1 MKRVPDAMTWVHK
14 IRLRML
20 AILVGVVLTAIGVIS
35 FAAAPVWPVLGVA
48 FATVA
53 VVLNTM
59 TSKLAAP
66 VCWGCG
72 QDISKQPSGEY
83 GVMCPTCG
91 TLSQKPDHSAAR

>member
-1 MKRVPDAMTWVHK
+1 MTWVHK

-20 AILVGVVLTAIGVIS
+20 ALLVGVILTAIGVIS

-53 VVLNTM
+53 LAFNSM
-59 TSKLAAP
+59 TTRLAGP

-72 QDISKQPSGEY
+72 KDIAKQPSGEY
-83 GVMCPTCG
+83 GVICPHCG
-91 TLSQKPDHSAAR
+91 TLTDKPDGRA